1 MKIQLG
7 GRGSVRD
14 RGRGGRNKEIPQR
27 DETSVIDGDCSGH
40 LSHCIK
46 HHQFNCVN
54 MAPGST
60 EAIHYVAEPL
70 CPAETTQI
78 LLDHISPAAL
88 PSVKFISFTLHNQCC
103 YRHSRFIF
111 LGSTDP
117 SWRWGK
123 QTMWLL
129 LSNTSTP
136 SCLPAAFLSR
146 FLFGFMTPQYALIKC
161 YDSKQLHSAC
171 CKGHG
176 TGVRVTMATT
186 IDKTQT
192 HTLTCKHTHEAPES
206 YVTIKYCLL
215 NENYATKWNHCTDW
229 TAHSSQTHMT
239 RGLKSILLH
248 FKGS

>member
-1 MKIQLG
+1 METAVVIYHTASNTTSLTASTWLQA
-7 GRGSVRD
+7 
-14 RGRGGRNKEIPQR
+14 PQR
-27 DETSVIDGDCSGH
+27 PSTML
-40 LSHCIK
+40 LS
-46 HHQFNCVN
+46 
-54 MAPGST
+54 
-60 EAIHYVAEPL
+60 
-70 CPAETTQI
+70 PAEATQI

-88 PSVKFISFTLHNQCC
+88 PSVKLISFTLHNQCC

-192 HTLTCKHTHEAPES
+192 HTQTCKHTHKAPES
-206 YVTIKYCLL
+206 YLTIKYCLL
-215 NENYATKWNHCTDW
+215 NANYATKWNHCTDW
-229 TAHSSQTHMT
+229 TAHRHIWRGVSSPYCFILRGHKAKSLGNERFISDLHVIVQT
-239 RGLKSILLH
+239 
-248 FKGS
+248 